1 VLCKDE
7 GRAVIRPLIQDYP
20 AGCRYDGRFSFGL
33 PPAGKRPNI
42 IGSGKSGGYFV
53 AAGEGP
59 AQDMGGAAKSEIYA
73 ANKAKKTCIQP
84 FGMIN

>member
-1 VLCKDE
+1 MT
-7 GRAVIRPLIQDYP
+7 
-20 AGCRYDGRFSFGL
+20 AGFLLACRQWKNGL
-33 PPAGKRPNI
+33 YI

-73 ANKAKKTCIQP
+73 GNKAKKTCIQP